1 MATQFILID
10 RDTPYI
16 LPPCVQDYLP
26 EEHMARFVVE
36 IIDQLDLRALSAAY
50 AGKGKAPY
58 HPAMLLALLFYGYA
72 TGVFS
77 SRKLEKAT
85 HDSMAFKYLCANE
98 NPDHDTINSFRKR
111 FKKEIEGLF
120 VEILVLAEAL
130 GLLKLG
136 TVSLDGTKIKAN
148 ASKHKALS
156 WDYANQLEAQ
166 FKQEV
171 DSLMKLAEAADSTR
185 LPEDMDV
192 PKELK
197 RRQDRLVVITKAKQ
211 EIQARAKARYAQE
224 KAEYDE
230 KLAKREKHLTET
242 GKKMGGKAPQVP
254 SEAPQAKDQV
264 SLTDEESRIMPTSNG
279 FVQAYNAQASVDIAT
294 HLIVGHHV
302 SQHTNDKQEIDP
314 ALAKLEQ
321 LPECLGTVDSLLADT
336 GYFSRGNVK
345 SCVDAKIK
353 PYIAQKRQSHNQ
365 PLESRFQHQPEIDE
379 TTLLPVEAMTHRL
392 ATKAGKALYGKRKST
407 VETVFGIIKHVQG
420 FRQFHVR
427 GLESVQSEWN
437 LVCIGWN
444 LKRMHVLRG

>member
-36 IIDQLDLRALSAAY
+36 IVDQLDLGTLSAVY
-50 AGKGKAPY
+50 AGKGKRPY
-58 HPAMLLALLFYGYA
+58 HPEMLLALLFYGYA

-85 HDSMAFKYLCANE
+85 HDSMAFKYICANE
-98 NPDHDTINSFRKR
+98 TPDHDTINSFRKR
-111 FKKEIEGLF
+111 FGKEIEGLF
-120 VEILVLAEAL
+120 VELLVLAEAL

-171 DSLMKLAEAADSTR
+171 DTLMKLAEAADNTP

-197 RRQDRLVVITKAKQ
+197 RRQDRLGVIAKAKQ
-211 EIQARAKARYAQE
+211 DIQARAKARYVQE

-230 KLAKREKHLTET
+230 KIAKREKHLRET
-242 GKKMGGKAPQVP
+242 GKKMGGKVPQAPTD
-254 SEAPQAKDQV
+254 APQAKDQV
-264 SLTDEESRIMPTSNG
+264 SLTDEESRIMPTPNG
-279 FVQAYNAQASVDIAT
+279 FEQAYNAQASVDIAS
-294 HLIVGHHV
+294 HLIVAHHI

-314 ALAKLEQ
+314 ALAKLGQ
-321 LPECLGTVDSLLADT
+321 LPECLGTVDNLLADT
-336 GYFSRGNVK
+336 GYFSQANVK
-345 SCVDAKIK
+345 ACADATIN

-365 PLESRFQHQPEIDE
+365 PLDARFQHEPEIDE
-379 TTLLPVEAMTHRL
+379 TTLSPVEAMTHRL
-392 ATKAGKALYGKRKST
+392 TTKAGKALYGKRKST